1 MNGIIIVN
9 KPYGYTSRDV
19 VNILCKK
26 FKTKKIGHTG
36 TLDPIA
42 TGVLILCIGSATK
55 LVEALTSD
63 DKEYIATVEL
73 GTLTDTLDN
82 TGNVIKEEKTNVNV
96 NQIKKALEKMQGVYE
111 QEVPIYS
118 AVKINGKKLYEYARE
133 GINVDLPKRMVN
145 IKSLELINNIKYENN
160 KTTFQIRCHVS
171 KGTYIRSLV
180 NDIAHELGTV
190 GTMTSLNR
198 VKQGIFNIS
207 DSYTLEDIENDNYKL
222 LSIKEALSNVKQVI
236 VSGEELFKIKNGTR
250 LENIYHS
257 DKVLFLDE
265 FNNEIAFYKTLDNDD
280 KILKVYKMF

>member
-26 FKTKKIGHTG
+26 FKTKRIGHTG

-63 DKEYIATVEL
+63 DKEYIATVEI

-82 TGNVIKEEKTNVNV
+82 TGNVIKEEKTNLNV

-133 GINVDLPKRMVN
+133 GIKVDLPKRMVN

-265 FNNEIAFYKTLDNDD
+265 FDNEIALYKTLDNDD

>member
-1 MNGIIIVN
+1 MNGIILVN

-26 FKTKKIGHTG
+26 FKTKRIGHTG

-82 TGNVIKEEKTNVNV
+82 TGNVIKEKKTNLNV
-96 NQIKKALEKMQGVYE
+96 NQITKALEKMQGVYE

-133 GINVDLPKRMVN
+133 GINVDLPKRTVN

-207 DSYTLEDIENDNYKL
+207 DAYTLENIENDNYKL

-236 VSGEELFKIKNGTR
+236 VSGEVLFKIKNGTR

-265 FNNEIAFYKTLDNDD
+265 FNNEIALYKTLDNDD

>member
-1 MNGIIIVN
+1 MNGIILVN

-26 FKTKKIGHTG
+26 FKTKRIGHTG

-42 TGVLILCIGSATK
+42 TGVLILCIESATK

-63 DKEYIATVEL
+63 DKEYVATVEL

-133 GINVDLPKRMVN
+133 GIKVDLPKRMVN

-207 DSYTLEDIENDNYKL
+207 DAYTLEDIENDNYKL

-265 FNNEIAFYKTLDNDD
+265 FDNEIALYKTLDNDD

>member
-26 FKTKKIGHTG
+26 FKTKRIGHTG

-133 GINVDLPKRMVN
+133 GINVELPKRMVN
-145 IKSLELINNIKYENN
+145 IKRLELINNIKYENN

-236 VSGEELFKIKNGTR
+236 VSGEVLFKIKNGTR

-265 FNNEIAFYKTLDNDD
+265 FDNEIALYKTLDNDD

>member
-9 KPYGYTSRDV
+9 KPYGYTSRDI

-26 FKTKKIGHTG
+26 FKTKRIGHTG

-82 TGNVIKEEKTNVNV
+82 TGNVFKEEKTNVNV

-207 DSYTLEDIENDNYKL
+207 DAYTLEDIENDNYKL

-236 VSGEELFKIKNGTR
+236 VSGEVLFKIKNGTR

-265 FNNEIAFYKTLDNDD
+265 FDNEIALYKTLDNDD

>member
-1 MNGIIIVN
+1 MNGIILVN

-26 FKTKKIGHTG
+26 FKTKRIGHTG

-63 DKEYIATVEL
+63 DKEYVATVEL

-82 TGNVIKEEKTNVNV
+82 TGNVIKEEKTNLNV

-133 GINVDLPKRMVN
+133 GINVELPKRMVN
-145 IKSLELINNIKYENN
+145 IKRLELINNIKYENN

-236 VSGEELFKIKNGTR
+236 VSGEALFKIKNGTR

-265 FNNEIAFYKTLDNDD
+265 FNNEIALYKTLDNDD
-280 KILKVYKMF
+280 KIIKVYKMF

>member
-1 MNGIIIVN
+1 MNGIILVN

-63 DKEYIATVEL
+63 DKEYVATVEL

-265 FNNEIAFYKTLDNDD
+265 FNNEIALYKTLDNDD
-280 KILKVYKMF
+280 KIIKVYKMF

>member
-26 FKTKKIGHTG
+26 FKTKRIGHTG

-96 NQIKKALEKMQGVYE
+96 NQIKKALEKMQGVYG

-133 GINVDLPKRMVN
+133 GINVDLPKRTVN

-207 DSYTLEDIENDNYKL
+207 DAYTLEDIENDNYKL

-236 VSGEELFKIKNGTR
+236 VSGEVLFKIKNGTR

-265 FNNEIAFYKTLDNDD
+265 FDNEIALYKTLDNDD

>member
-26 FKTKKIGHTG
+26 FKTKRIGHTG

-82 TGNVIKEEKTNVNV
+82 TGNVIKEEKINVDV

-133 GINVDLPKRMVN
+133 GIKVDLPKRTVN

-207 DSYTLEDIENDNYKL
+207 DAYTLENIENDNYKL

-265 FNNEIAFYKTLDNDD
+265 FDNEIALYKTLDNDD

>member
-26 FKTKKIGHTG
+26 FKTKRIGHTG

-55 LVEALTSD
+55 LVESLTSD

-82 TGNVIKEEKTNVNV
+82 TGNVIKEEKTNLNV

>member
-1 MNGIIIVN
+1 
-9 KPYGYTSRDV
+9 
-19 VNILCKK
+19 
-26 FKTKKIGHTG
+26 
-36 TLDPIA
+36 
-42 TGVLILCIGSATK
+42 
-55 LVEALTSD
+55 
-63 DKEYIATVEL
+63 
-73 GTLTDTLDN
+73 
-82 TGNVIKEEKTNVNV
+82 
-96 NQIKKALEKMQGVYE
+96 MQGVYE

>member
-1 MNGIIIVN
+1 MNGIILVN

-26 FKTKKIGHTG
+26 FKTKRIGHTG

-73 GTLTDTLDN
+73 GTLPDTLDN
-82 TGNVIKEEKTNVNV
+82 TGYVIKEEKTNLNV

-133 GINVDLPKRMVN
+133 GINIELPKRMVN

-265 FNNEIAFYKTLDNDD
+265 FNNEIALYKTLDNDD

>member
-265 FNNEIAFYKTLDNDD
+265 FNNEIALYKTLDNDD

>member
-9 KPYGYTSRDV
+9 KPYGYTSRDI

-26 FKTKKIGHTG
+26 FKTKRIGHTG

-111 QEVPIYS
+111 QEVPMYS

-207 DSYTLEDIENDNYKL
+207 DAYTLEDIDNIFCHNK
-222 LSIKEALSNVKQVI
+222 
-236 VSGEELFKIKNGTR
+236 
-250 LENIYHS
+250 
-257 DKVLFLDE
+257 
-265 FNNEIAFYKTLDNDD
+265 
-280 KILKVYKMF
+280 

>member
-9 KPYGYTSRDV
+9 KPYGYTSRDI

-26 FKTKKIGHTG
+26 FKTKRIGHTG

-207 DSYTLEDIENDNYKL
+207 DAYTLEDIENDNYKL

-236 VSGEELFKIKNGTR
+236 VSGE
-250 LENIYHS
+250 
-257 DKVLFLDE
+257 VL
-265 FNNEIAFYKTLDNDD
+265 
-280 KILKVYKMF
+280 

>member
-1 MNGIIIVN
+1 MNGIILVN

-82 TGNVIKEEKTNVNV
+82 TGNVIKEEKTNLNV

-265 FNNEIAFYKTLDNDD
+265 FNNEIALYKTLDNDD
-280 KILKVYKMF
+280 KIIKVYKMF